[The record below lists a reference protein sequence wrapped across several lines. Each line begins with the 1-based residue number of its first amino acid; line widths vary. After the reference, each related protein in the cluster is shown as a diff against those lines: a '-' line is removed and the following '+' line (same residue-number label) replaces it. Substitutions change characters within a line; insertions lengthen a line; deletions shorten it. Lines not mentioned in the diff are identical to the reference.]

1 MTVLGFLPKLK
12 VRLRLAFGADFLH
25 DFYKNVIFLILYQ
38 HAKFQFHIPFPSQHI
53 KKMCY

>member
-25 DFYKNVIFLILYQ
+25 DFF
-38 HAKFQFHIPFPSQHI
+38 I
-53 KKMCY
+53 KMLFF